1 MGTIQG
7 AMNSI
12 IASTAAAAVSTK
24 TDIEK
29 RSEKKHDEY
38 IADQVEKGE
47 RYGEAAEKAYNTKSE
62 YTKPYLKVDPQGNLK
77 AQEAIRQRYNQD
89 KDFAARYD
97 KVKAKIS
104 KDASEAKKNMKE
116 EFEHKKFEKNKAEA
130 VKTLTELQE
139 HLEGGKK

>member
-24 TDIEK
+24 ADIEK
-29 RSEKKHDEY
+29 RSEKKHEEY
-38 IADQVEKGE
+38 IADQIEKGE
-47 RYGEAAEKAYNTKSE
+47 RYGEAAEEAYNKKSP
-62 YTKPYLKVDPQGNLK
+62 YTKPVLIKDPQGNLK

-97 KVKAKIS
+97 KVKNKVKKQA
-104 KDASEAKKNMKE
+104 AEAKKNMQE
-116 EFEHKKFEKNKAEA
+116 EYEHKKFEKKKAEA
-130 VKTLTELQE
+130 IETLTELQE